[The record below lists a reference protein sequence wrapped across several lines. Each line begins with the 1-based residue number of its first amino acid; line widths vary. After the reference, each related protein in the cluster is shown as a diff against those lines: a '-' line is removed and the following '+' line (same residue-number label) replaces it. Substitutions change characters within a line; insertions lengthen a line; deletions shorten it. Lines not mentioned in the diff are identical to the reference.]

1 MVGKDNVWTQ
11 VGKMFGNRKSY
22 EFNFD
27 QMEELFSV
35 SNTDNNKS
43 KDMISGELNGGNEKK
58 KKSDEVRD
66 ENIIRY
72 DFNSM
77 ALRYE
82 FA

>member
-1 MVGKDNVWTQ
+1 
-11 VGKMFGNRKSY
+11 MFGNRKSY